1 MGCRVRIELYA
12 SLGATGRGHGTDVAV
27 LLGLCGHLPDV
38 VDPDAVPGIIA
49 GIRERGRLS
58 LLDRVPIDFTE
69 KRDLSFNRGVLPR
82 HSNAMRILARLEEG
96 RVGKGC
102 VGRGRSRCS
111 QYPYKEKSVSTTTT
125 IVIS

>member
-1 MGCRVRIELYA
+1 MVARVRIELYG

-58 LLDRVPIDFTE
+58 LLDRFPIDFTE

-82 HSNAMRILARLEEG
+82 HSHGIRFLACDQDGKVLLQNRSEE
-96 RVGKGC
+96 KP
-102 VGRGRSRCS
+102 SAI
-111 QYPYKEKSVSTTTT
+111 KSLMS
-125 IVIS
+125 